1 VHDGYAL
8 TKGTLR
14 TPLGGELLSE
24 VMLHTVE
31 AAGTGVKPRVSSLA
45 PPQNKPQGVKG
56 SSGGGPLRLFDTP
69 QRAPPGHILA
79 PFHSHTH
86 QSFGLHA
93 TLGP

>member
-56 SSGGGPLRLFDTP
+56 SSGWGGG
-69 QRAPPGHILA
+69 AEA
-79 PFHSHTH
+79 V
-86 QSFGLHA
+86 
-93 TLGP
+93 